1 MRRLHITGP
10 VSTAAMKANPQAMD
24 EYNRMRLEL
33 PLIVDEVQEPN
44 NNVLVTVLLNIQ
56 SFSRHVLDLKCDQ
69 RLKKSYILCLT
80 ETQVLTT

>member
-1 MRRLHITGP
+1 
-10 VSTAAMKANPQAMD
+10 MKANPQAMD

-33 PLIVDEVQEPN
+33 PLMVDEVQKPN
-44 NNVLVTVLLNIQ
+44 NNVLVIVLLKIQ
-56 SFSRHVLDLKCDQ
+56 SFSKHVLDLKYDQ

>member
-1 MRRLHITGP
+1 
-10 VSTAAMKANPQAMD
+10 MKANPQAVD

-33 PLIVDEVQEPN
+33 PLMVDEVQKPN
-44 NNVLVTVLLNIQ
+44 NNVLVIVLLKIQ
-56 SFSRHVLDLKCDQ
+56 SFSKHVLDLKYDQ

>member
-33 PLIVDEVQEPN
+33 PLMVDEVQKPN
-44 NNVLVTVLLNIQ
+44 NNVLVIVLLKIQ
-56 SFSRHVLDLKCDQ
+56 SFSKHVLDLKYDQ